1 MRSLGTRLASDTFV
15 SSFLQK
21 MSDKIRIVSD
31 LHVGHKASVID
42 SLEALAPLA
51 EGVDWLIFNGDTL
64 ELKYGD
70 LDAEHYDANIEK
82 QRFEEETAKWGC
94 KVSVITGNHDPE
106 ITDLHS
112 LSILDGRVFITHG
125 DGLFPNIA
133 PWSSNIDNLQK
144 HAAKIDP
151 QATGTTEKELHDYL
165 QLHKQVTILAH
176 KDDKKY
182 NPTLWG
188 KMKIFLHQ
196 AWPPTTPFRILKSW
210 SEVPARAISLTK
222 RFGLSPKFIVVG
234 HTHNPATWKRGD
246 QTVINLGSYFPWPG
260 ARCIDIEGDTLRIRK
275 IRKKQNDI
283 KIGRT
288 IASFDL

>member
-1 MRSLGTRLASDTFV
+1 
-15 SSFLQK
+15 
-21 MSDKIRIVSD
+21 MSGKIRIVSD

-42 SLEALAPLA
+42 SLQALRPLA

-70 LDAEHYDANIEK
+70 LDVDHYDADREK
-82 QRFEEETAKWGC
+82 ERFDKEVAKWSC
-94 KVSVITGNHDPE
+94 KVTVITGNHDPQ
-106 ITDLHS
+106 ISDLHS
-112 LSILDGRVFITHG
+112 LSVLDNKVFITHG
-125 DGLFPNIA
+125 DGLFPEIA
-133 PWSSNIDNLQK
+133 PWSSNIENLRK
-144 HAAKIDP
+144 HAAIIDP
-151 QATGTTEKELHDYL
+151 ATTGITEQDLHDYL
-165 QLHKQVTILAH
+165 ELHKTVTIRAH
-176 KDDKKY
+176 EDDKKY

-210 SEVPARAISLTK
+210 SEVPARAISLTE

-234 HTHNPATWKRGD
+234 HTHNPGTWKRGG

-260 ARCIDIEGDTLRIRK
+260 ARCIDIEKNTLKIRK

-288 IASFDL
+288 IASFEL